1 MTSFFVAC
9 MVLGGVVLVG
19 QIALSLF
26 GVTGEAPD
34 LVDDVDG
41 ASGALNLLSVRA
53 LSAGTVVFGAAGL
66 LLAGAL
72 PAWLQWLAAPLA
84 LLPAFAAAFA
94 TAYLT
99 RQMYRAE
106 TRGNLRL
113 DGAVGQIGT
122 VYLRIPAANG
132 GTGIVQFSLQGRTI
146 ELPART
152 SEADELATGSSVFV
166 ISVDAETETAEV
178 ISSTSI
184 EGLEP

>member
-1 MTSFFVAC
+1 MHSVFVIC
-9 MVLGGVVLVG
+9 MALGGVVLVG

-26 GVTGEAPD
+26 GMGDSAPD

-72 PAWLQWLAAPLA
+72 PGWLQWLAVPLA
-84 LLPAFAAAFA
+84 LLPAFVAAYT

-99 RQMYRAE
+99 RLMHRAE
-106 TRGNLRL
+106 SRGNLLL
-113 DGAVGQIGT
+113 DGAVGQMGT

-152 SEADELATGSSVFV
+152 TEADELATGSSVLV

-184 EGLEP
+184 EGLEQ